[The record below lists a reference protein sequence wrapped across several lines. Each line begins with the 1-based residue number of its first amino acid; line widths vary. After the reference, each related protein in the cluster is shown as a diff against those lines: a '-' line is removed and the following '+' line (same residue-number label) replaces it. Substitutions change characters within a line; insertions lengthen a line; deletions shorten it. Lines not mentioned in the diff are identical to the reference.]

1 MSHETD
7 AEIALYNT
15 IYDALQTVGDAIER
29 VMNAQSKL
37 PEATNEFLGTQQAA
51 IGVILACDELQDAAK
66 TAEAQCRAALV
77 AAMSLGGT
85 TIRTEH
91 FTVSLRTAPK
101 RALVTDE
108 TAIPLR
114 FMHQPPPRPDLTA
127 IAAALRTG
135 QDIPGAVLTNGGA
148 DSLVIKRRT

>member
-15 IYDALQTVGDAIER
+15 VYDALQTVGDVIER

-37 PEATNEFLGTQQAA
+37 PEATNQFVATQQAV
-51 IGVILACDELQDAAK
+51 IEVILACDELQDAAK
-66 TAEAQCRAALV
+66 TAEAQFRAALV

-91 FTVSLRTAPK
+91 FTVSLRTSPK